1 MPAKPTA
8 KSKAAKVLSDIEL
21 DAMKETLRERKAAAR
36 WDPATARA
44 EGEKELLAKV
54 AEMNDSERSMAV
66 RIHAIVTAT
75 APDLTPKTYY
85 GMPAWATPGKD
96 GKVICFFQPA
106 SKFKVRYCTLGF
118 QPDAKLDEGN
128 MWPTSWALTKL
139 TAADEKKIAAMV
151 RKAVG

>member
-1 MPAKPTA
+1 MAATKTKP
-8 KSKAAKVLSDIEL
+8 KSAKVLSDVEL

-44 EGEKELLAKV
+44 EGEKELLAKI
-54 AEMNDSERSMAV
+54 AEMKDTERAMAE
-66 RIHAIVTAT
+66 RIHAIVTST

-118 QPDAKLDEGN
+118 QPDAKIDDGN
-128 MWPTSWALTKL
+128 MWPIAWALTKL
-139 TAADEKKIAAMV
+139 TAADEKNVAALV
-151 RKAVG
+151 KKAVG